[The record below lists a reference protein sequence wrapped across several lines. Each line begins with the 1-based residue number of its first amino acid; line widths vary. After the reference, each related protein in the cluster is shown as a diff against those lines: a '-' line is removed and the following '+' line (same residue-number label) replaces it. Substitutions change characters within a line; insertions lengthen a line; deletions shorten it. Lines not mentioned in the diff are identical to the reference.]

1 MVIEPYM
8 VAFYQELQG
17 SWHRLDT
24 EFSLWITLDLAFRQV
39 FMATFPALTGW
50 LMMSSSIIPKSK
62 VCQVV
67 LEPYL
72 GILETLNGDRIKFCF
87 ECRFRF
93 DDFNISLS
101 MSICCLHLRNL
112 CFVYFEEKFLWFV
125 DFVIV

>member
-1 MVIEPYM
+1 MEFV
-8 VAFYQELQG
+8 QELQG
-17 SWHRLDT
+17 SWHHLVT
-24 EFSLWITLDLAFRQV
+24 EFSLWITLDLGFRQV

-72 GILETLNGDRIKFCF
+72 GILETLNSDKIKFCF

-93 DDFNISLS
+93 DDFNVSLS
-101 MSICCLHLRNL
+101 MSI
-112 CFVYFEEKFLWFV
+112 
-125 DFVIV
+125 